1 MEFQIK
7 KIKLNYGWLETTKG
21 RLSRLKAMFK
31 EKWGPKDKEEYKTMI
46 STPKAQETMAKNDKW
61 DYIKLKRESSMQ
73 RQLTEWEKTV
83 AIYIFDKE

>member
-1 MEFQIK
+1 
-7 KIKLNYGWLETTKG
+7 
-21 RLSRLKAMFK
+21 
-31 EKWGPKDKEEYKTMI
+31 MI